1 MPSPEFTLQSG
12 TIYVT
17 EMVGLTLLD
26 RPSAEIFKVGK
37 TFHSVRDRIAPA
49 STFSPNGIRV
59 HRSQTF
65 YDYSA
70 AETRI
75 HADLA
80 PWHIKPGDWGTAKEM
95 FSVGLAVINEV
106 INDHLALQRART
118 RNAVRDIN
126 ALVDSGFFTDDSSTL
141 LDEFLKIPVLG
152 KLTFRDAIVRSIN
165 STSNEEN
172 LRMRL
177 VDFGIEVNRRSKTA
191 NISCRKML
199 GGLCRRSANA
209 RSLKAALE
217 NVDHF
222 NSHGLPVFV

>member
-1 MPSPEFTLQSG
+1 MRSPLFTLQPG

-17 EMVGLTLLD
+17 EMVGLSLLN
-26 RPSAEIFKVGK
+26 RPHDDIFKVGK

-65 YDYSA
+65 FDYSA

-80 PWHIKPGDWGTAKEM
+80 PWHLKPGDWGTAKEM
-95 FSVGLAVINEV
+95 FSVRLEVINEV
-106 INDHLALQRART
+106 INDHLAFQRT
-118 RNAVRDIN
+118 STKNAVRDIN
-126 ALVDSGFFTDDSSTL
+126 ALVDSGFFRDESATL

-165 STSNEEN
+165 STSNEES

-177 VDFGIEVNRRSKTA
+177 LDFGIEIDRRSKIA
-191 NISCRKML
+191 NIACKKML

-209 RSLKAALE
+209 RSLKATLE
-217 NVDHF
+217 SVHHF
-222 NSHGLPVFV
+222 NSHGAPVFV